1 MMVAPA
7 RRSRFADAERALGP
21 WRLPDDTVRRAEGGL
36 IDEIPQA
43 RPPAMFAIP
52 RFADSTRTSP
62 EVREGPFA
70 SLWHRSKV
78 ATKASIRN
86 VANDCFYPPT

>member
-36 IDEIPQA
+36 IDEISQA

-62 EVREGPFA
+62 EVREGPT
-70 SLWHRSKV
+70 HKV
-78 ATKASIRN
+78 AALQPAARG
-86 VANDCFYPPT
+86 PEPRGR